1 MSAKTS
7 VSEEPAVSL
16 EDEIFGMLTRIYVQ
30 QADNRHKAKGLQ
42 YMTAETHDLAKTM
55 ARFFESRRSES
66 ENRIATLEIQAS
78 RLRDERDAA
87 QSEHDLCR
95 ESLFECE
102 TRD

>member
-30 QADNRHKAKGLQ
+30 QADNRHKAKSLQ

-78 RLRDERDAA
+78 RLRDERDTARDELMSC
-87 QSEHDLCR
+87 QSE
-95 ESLFECE
+95 LFHCQ
-102 TRD
+102 TA

>member
-16 EDEIFGMLTRIYVQ
+16 EDDIFGILTRIYVQ

-42 YMTAETHDLAKTM
+42 YMTAETHDLAETM

-78 RLRDERDAA
+78 RLRDERDTARDELMSC
-87 QSEHDLCR
+87 QSE
-95 ESLFECE
+95 LFHCQ
-102 TRD
+102 TA